1 MTARIITKGRD
12 PWTVPPRMIERQ
24 IGRYVLRSDPFL
36 VARAIGTRKA
46 LRYD

>member
-1 MTARIITKGRD
+1 MSPRIITKGRD

-36 VARAIGTRKA
+36 VARVAGIKRE
-46 LRYD
+46 LER